1 MNNKLR
7 IEVLKGWENL
17 SIKEMDDRIKYR
29 GLDCKRINRI
39 NEAIECYE
47 NKIPRIEN
55 ILEEEKD
62 KDVRKILTEKID
74 RLKDKLACCIKELEL
89 RERKIVNRTNLHD
102 TIYYIDLT
110 NGNDAND
117 GLAAN
122 NDHSWLTIGKYTTT
136 TVRTAGDIAYVRAN
150 TTQTLGAIIQFDED
164 GTFNAPISIIG
175 CDAVTNDP
183 WGDVSNVLPIV
194 DANGGAYYL
203 YLNTDNYWYLERL
216 DLRNSSNRVLYFNAS
231 HHSDV
236 ISCIIRDSASVGTL
250 INSSAVSFYSCTFYN
265 NGISNVNISG
275 SAGGIEFY
283 DCVFNKGTTCSYGIV
298 TNTSIAAISPIYLYN
313 CSFGQTTAH
322 TTADIS
328 LGNGGI
334 LYGQNCILQNTT
346 IAQDTNYHG
355 IVYFE
360 DWQQVKGSHY
370 SVSPWAIITSDSDI
384 KLDTLNSI
392 KLSPTTNSKSFHWG
406 THQYGTFKLWL
417 VTGNYT
423 ISIKARETAAW
434 ANDPNSSAF
443 FFRASYLN
451 HASNATRTFVDSAQ
465 SLSGTS
471 EITFTMAV
479 APAQDGFV
487 YVTPYLIAY
496 ESGKSIN
503 YSIQPSVA

>member
-7 IEVLKGWENL
+7 IEVLKGLENL

-89 RERKIVNRTNLHD
+89 REKKLVNRTNLHD

-117 GLAAN
+117 GLSAN
-122 NDHSWLTIGKYTTT
+122 NDHSWKTIGKYTTT

-150 TTQTLGAIIQFDED
+150 TTQTLAAAVAFDED
-164 GTFNAPISIIG
+164 GTFNSPISIIG

-183 WGDVSNVLPIV
+183 WGDASNVKPII
-194 DANGGAYYL
+194 DANGGSYYFTT
-203 YLNTDNYWYLERL
+203 NADDYWTFNRL
-216 DLRNSSNRVLYFNAS
+216 VLKNSTYANGVVLLSAS
-231 HHSDV
+231 KMIRF
-236 ISCIIRDSASVGTL
+236 ISCDFSDCTQLGLNIGTAGSIL
-250 INSSAVSFYSCTFYN
+250 NGCTFSN
-265 NGISNVNISG
+265 NLIGCKVGNNSI
-275 SAGGIEFY
+275 AELY
-283 DCVFNKGTTCSYGIV
+283 DCTFNKGASYGDV
-298 TNTSIAAISPIYLYN
+298 GLYVDTKQNQCYLYN
-313 CSFGQTTAH
+313 CAFGQTTSHAKY
-322 TTADIS
+322 DIEIDDA
-328 LGNGGI
+328 GI
-334 LYGQNCILQNTT
+334 VYGQNCILQKATVT
-346 IAQDTNYHG
+346 IDASGGYA
-355 IVYFE
+355 YFE
-360 DWQQVKGSHY
+360 DWQQTRGSQY
-370 SVSPWAIITSDSDI
+370 SSTLSAIITNDATVQLDGVDSI
-384 KLDTLNSI
+384 N
-392 KLSPTTNSKSFHWG
+392 LSPQGNTKGFHWG
-406 THQYGTFKLWL
+406 THQYGTYKLWL
-417 VTGNYT
+417 EAGSYT
-423 ISIKARETAAW
+423 ISVKARETAAW
-434 ANDPNSSAF
+434 AADPDSEAF

-451 HASNATRTFVDSAQ
+451 HASNATRTFVDSTQA
-465 SLSGTS
+465 LSGTS

-487 YVTPYLIAY
+487 YVTPYLLAY

-503 YSIQPSVA
+503 ISVKPSVT